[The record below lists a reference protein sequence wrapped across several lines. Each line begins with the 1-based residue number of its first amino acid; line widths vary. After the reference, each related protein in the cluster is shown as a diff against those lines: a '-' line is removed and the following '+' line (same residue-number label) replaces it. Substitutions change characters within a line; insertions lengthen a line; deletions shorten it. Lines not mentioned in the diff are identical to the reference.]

1 MPSKQILSQKQAYVA
16 ALAEQIKT
24 SAAGVIVNY
33 GGITVADDTVLR
45 KQLREAGV
53 SYVVVKNTLLK
64 LALKEAGL
72 EGLDDVLTGM
82 TAIAIH
88 QEDPIVAAKILGEF
102 ADKSKTFELKAGY
115 MDGKALNAAEVTAL
129 GKLPSKE
136 QLIGQLV
143 SVLVAPMRGLAVALN
158 AIAEKESA

>member
-72 EGLDDVLTGM
+72 EGLDDVLTGT

-88 QEDPIVAAKILGEF
+88 
-102 ADKSKTFELKAGY
+102 
-115 MDGKALNAAEVTAL
+115 
-129 GKLPSKE
+129 
-136 QLIGQLV
+136 
-143 SVLVAPMRGLAVALN
+143 
-158 AIAEKESA
+158 